1 MKLILNHKIMKTNS
15 LLLLISLL
23 IISSCATREDIIYFQ
38 DEVLK
43 SETDLSNNYEIKFKP
58 ADMLTIDISVEVQES
73 LTPFLLSPV
82 AQTNNNPLNSL
93 DLNTNLRVQSY
104 LIDVNGN
111 IEFPVLGTLKLSGLS
126 RVQATKLLKDKLSE
140 YLVDPIVNIRLINF
154 TVTVLGEVNSP
165 GVYSVQNE
173 RISLSDALGLAG
185 DLTIYGTRKNVM
197 LIREIE
203 GQKKFT
209 SFYLSSIN
217 TLTSANYYLTQ
228 NDVIYVEP
236 NNARIR
242 QSSYNQNNGIIISA
256 VATLATIAAI
266 LIDNN

>member
-1 MKLILNHKIMKTNS
+1 M
-15 LLLLISLL
+15 
-23 IISSCATREDIIYFQ
+23 
-38 DEVLK
+38 
-43 SETDLSNNYEIKFKP
+43 
-58 ADMLTIDISVEVQES
+58 
-73 LTPFLLSPV
+73 
-82 AQTNNNPLNSL
+82 
-93 DLNTNLRVQSY
+93 
-104 LIDVNGN
+104 
-111 IEFPVLGTLKLSGLS
+111 
-126 RVQATKLLKDKLSE
+126 
-140 YLVDPIVNIRLINF
+140 
-154 TVTVLGEVNSP
+154 
-165 GVYSVQNE
+165 
-173 RISLSDALGLAG
+173 SDALGLAG

-209 SFYLSSIN
+209 SFDLSSIN

>member
-1 MKLILNHKIMKTNS
+1 M
-15 LLLLISLL
+15 
-23 IISSCATREDIIYFQ
+23 
-38 DEVLK
+38 
-43 SETDLSNNYEIKFKP
+43 
-58 ADMLTIDISVEVQES
+58 
-73 LTPFLLSPV
+73 
-82 AQTNNNPLNSL
+82 
-93 DLNTNLRVQSY
+93 
-104 LIDVNGN
+104 
-111 IEFPVLGTLKLSGLS
+111 
-126 RVQATKLLKDKLSE
+126 
-140 YLVDPIVNIRLINF
+140 
-154 TVTVLGEVNSP
+154 
-165 GVYSVQNE
+165 
-173 RISLSDALGLAG
+173 SDALGLAG

-209 SFYLSSIN
+209 SFDLSSIN
-217 TLTSANYYLTQ
+217 TLTSPNYYLTQ